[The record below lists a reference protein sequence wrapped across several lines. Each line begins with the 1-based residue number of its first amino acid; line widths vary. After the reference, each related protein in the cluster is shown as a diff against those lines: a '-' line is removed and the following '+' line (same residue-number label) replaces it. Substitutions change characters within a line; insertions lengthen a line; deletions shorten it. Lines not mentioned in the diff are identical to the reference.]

1 VTEASGLDDL
11 LVVLLRQHEDAV
23 ESRGSALRRGL
34 RSRDG
39 GHGVVRAYARMAGT
53 DRASASRAVGRV
65 VRQLRHIDRRAGG
78 ELDPDQVT
86 RAARALVAQSLGVR
100 DPLVGEAEAAFD
112 AMEAARARIPIRFWW
127 RRARGTVA
135 ADDPMVAAERDLER
149 LEEEHAAAWRRW
161 AAREG

>member
-1 VTEASGLDDL
+1 VTEASGLDE
-11 LVVLLRQHEDAV
+11 LVLVLLRQHEDAV
-23 ESRGSALRRGL
+23 ESHGGPRWRGL

-39 GHGVVRAYARMAGT
+39 GRAVVRSYARMAGT

-65 VRQLRHIDRRAGG
+65 VRQLRRIDRRSGG
-78 ELDPDQVT
+78 ELDPEQVT
-86 RAARALVAQSLGVR
+86 RAARALVVQSLGVR

-112 AMEAARARIPIRFWW
+112 EMEAARARIPIRFWW
-127 RRARGTVA
+127 RRARGTVS